1 MKTKVFRLYS
11 AVLSVLLSVL
21 GFSSCSKEE
30 PREEYGSP
38 YAHYQF
44 IGEVTDE
51 DGNPL
56 TGILVSAEDISE
68 NYCRNFASKK
78 TDGNGGYD
86 LTVLYHSPY
95 DPYTKIVVQDIDGE
109 ANGGEFA
116 NDTIDI
122 NYESGKKVGEGD
134 GKWFEGTFTITQNIQ
149 LKKK

>member
-30 PREEYGSP
+30 PCEYGSP
-38 YAHYQF
+38 SAHYQF
-44 IGEVTDE
+44 TGQVTDE

-116 NDTIDI
+116 NDTIDVDYKLAKQI
-122 NYESGKKVGEGD
+122 AEGKGN
-134 GKWFEGTFTITQNIQ
+134 WFEGTFTITQNIQ